1 MGILGKIFDK
11 NKRYIKK
18 YKKIVQ
24 IINSFEERFSKLTN
38 EELASKSA
46 EFKQRL
52 KNGETLDDILPEA
65 FAVVREVSKRTI
77 GMRHFDVQL
86 IGGMVLHEGNVAEMK
101 TGEGKTLVA
110 TLSIYLNALTGEGV
124 HLVTVND
131 YLARRDALWMGPIY
145 LFLGLKVGVINSLN
159 TSYEVVWENEEL
171 FEKAIKENKSIW
183 PKDKLTDLI
192 SDEERD
198 LEALEM
204 FKVKLVPISRREAY
218 LADVTYGTNNEFG
231 FDYLRDNLVY
241 DLKDRVQRGHNYAIV
256 DEVDSILIDEAR
268 TPLIISGPSKD
279 SSKLYKQFAA
289 YARRMVKDKDFV
301 MDEKEKTISLT
312 DEGITKVEKLLGID
326 NLYDPSNI
334 DYLYHMLNAL
344 KALHFF
350 KRDVDYIVTPE
361 GEVVIVDE
369 FTGRLLPG
377 RRYSEG
383 LHQAIEAKEGVKIR
397 EESITYATITFQN
410 YFRMYKKLAGMTGT
424 AKTEEEEFQ
433 QIYSMD
439 VVVVPTNKP
448 VIRIDH
454 NDVIYRT
461 QKEKFEAV
469 VEDIEERYKKGQPIL
484 VGTTSI
490 EKSELLSA
498 MLRKKEIPHE
508 VLNAKYHE
516 KEAMIIAKAGQRGAV
531 TIATNMAGRGTDIK
545 LGPGVKELGGLY
557 VIGTERHES
566 RRIDNQLRGRS
577 GRQGDPGET
586 RFYLSLE
593 DDLLRLF
600 GGEKIKGLMDTL
612 KIDRGQPI
620 EHNIL
625 THLIENA
632 QKKVEGIHFAIR
644 KRLLELDSVLDKQ
657 RNAIYE
663 HRNWVLSED
672 NIEEHIRE
680 IYEDIVDRRLE
691 TYCPESK
698 EWDFEGLKTSFG
710 MFPPSVISSLDG
722 KREFKNAKELREY
735 LLKLLWDA
743 YKAKKEEIGE
753 EDFLKVVKLLIL
765 RVIDERWRKHLEQV
779 EHVKNSVGLRAYG
792 NKDPVIEFKRETYD
806 LFQEMIDN
814 IYDDIGAIILRLVRF
829 DREKAEEKA
838 KSELSSLNMV
848 HEEFQ
853 TFNRREKRKLERR
866 KNTSSKRFKV
876 KR

>member
-1 MGILGKIFDK
+1 MGILDKLFDK
-11 NKRYIKK
+11 NKRYLKK
-18 YKKIVQ
+18 YEKLVKV
-24 IINSFEERFSKLTN
+24 INSFEEPFSKLTN
-38 EELASKSA
+38 EELRAKTS
-46 EFKQRL
+46 EFKNRL
-52 KNGETLDDILPEA
+52 NAGETLDDILPEA
-65 FAVVREVSKRTI
+65 FAVVREVAKRTL

-145 LFLGLKVGVINSLN
+145 LFLGLRVGVINSLN
-159 TSYEVVWENEEL
+159 TSYEVAWENEEL
-171 FEKAIKENKSIW
+171 FKKAIEENKSVW
-183 PKDKLTDLI
+183 PKNKLADLI
-192 SDEERD
+192 EDNEKD
-198 LEALEM
+198 LEAEEM
-204 FKVKLVPISRREAY
+204 FKVKLVEVSRRDAY
-218 LADVTYGTNNEFG
+218 FADVTYGTNNEFG

-279 SSKLYKQFAA
+279 SSRLYKQFAA
-289 YARRMVKDKDFV
+289 YARRMIKDKDFV

-344 KALHFF
+344 KALYFF
-350 KRDVDYIVTPE
+350 KKDVDYIVTPE

-433 QIYSMD
+433 QIYGMD

-461 QKEKFEAV
+461 QEEKFEAV
-469 VEDIEERYKKGQPIL
+469 VKDIEERYKKGQPVL

-490 EKSELLSA
+490 EKSERLSA
-498 MLRKKEIPHE
+498 MLKKKGIPHE

-516 KEAMIIAKAGQRGAV
+516 KEAMIIAKAGQKGAV

-557 VIGTERHES
+557 VVGTERHES

-612 KIDRGQPI
+612 KIEKGQPI
-620 EHNIL
+620 EHSIL
-625 THLIENA
+625 TRLIENA

-644 KRLLELDSVLDKQ
+644 KRLLELDSVMDKQ
-657 RNAIYE
+657 RSAIYE
-663 HRNWVLSED
+663 HRNWILSEE

-691 TYCPESK
+691 TYCPESG
-698 EWDFEGLKTSFG
+698 EWDFDGLKNSMS
-710 MFPPSVISSLDG
+710 MFPQSMLSLLDG
-722 KREFKNAKELREY
+722 KREFKSREELREY
-735 LLKLLWDA
+735 LLKLLLDA
-743 YKAKKEEIGE
+743 YEAKKAEIGE
-753 EDFLKVVKLLIL
+753 QEFLQVVKLLAL
-765 RVIDERWRKHLEQV
+765 RIIDERWRKHLEQV

-792 NKDPVIEFKRETYD
+792 NRDPVMEFKKETYD
-806 LFQEMIDN
+806 LFQELIDN
-814 IYDDIGAIILRLVRF
+814 IYDDIGALILRLVRF

-838 KSELSSLNMV
+838 RSELNSLNVV

-853 TFNRREKRKLERR
+853 TFNRQEKRRLER
-866 KNTSSKRFKV
+866 KKSLGSKRFKV